1 MLLGRDG
8 AHGGRAA
15 QPVQVLADLRGGL
28 DVVVDFGHV
37 EAVGAQRG
45 QRLVQ
50 RGAHRRGAAWPQ
62 RRGDSRPMRGR
73 ARRASAPPSSPRLEV
88 SPAARRRAWPD
99 RLPAARPCRRRWGR
113 CARCSRRRWAGATG
127 DAPVRGL
134 QADGAGEGGRDAD
147 RAARVAAHGQAH
159 HAGGH
164 GRRAAA
170 AAAGRERRVPR
181 IAGDAEGRTV
191 GDAFPV
197 EFRGAGL
204 AQQHGAGIGQP
215 LHEHGMGRRRFGRR
229 ERRTAPR
236 GPAAHGGEFLDG
248 HRHAVQRSERRALA
262 PAFLG
267 FSRAGQRAGAV
278 QREGVDDRIGAF
290 GVLQRAARHVHG
302 RDLAQTVQFAQAWP
316 RGLMQHD
323 QSPGSELPQAAQAP
337 R

>member
-50 RGAHRRGAAWPQ
+50 RGAHRRGAAWAPAPGRQ
-62 RRGDSRPMRGR
+62 QADAGARPGRRRRRPRPGWR
-73 ARRASAPPSSPRLEV
+73 S

-170 AAAGRERRVPR
+170 AAAAGRERRVPR

-197 EFRGAGL
+197 EFRRGSCPA
-204 AQQHGAGIGQP
+204 A
-215 LHEHGMGRRRFGRR
+215 RRRHR
-229 ERRTAPR
+229 
-236 GPAAHGGEFLDG
+236 PAA
-248 HRHAVQRSERRALA
+248 
-262 PAFLG
+262 
-267 FSRAGQRAGAV
+267 
-278 QREGVDDRIGAF
+278 
-290 GVLQRAARHVHG
+290 ARTRPPPV
-302 RDLAQTVQFAQAWP
+302 RPT
-316 RGLMQHD
+316 
-323 QSPGSELPQAAQAP
+323 
-337 R
+337 

>member
-1 MLLGRDG
+1 M
-8 AHGGRAA
+8 
-15 QPVQVLADLRGGL
+15 
-28 DVVVDFGHV
+28 
-37 EAVGAQRG
+37 
-45 QRLVQ
+45 
-50 RGAHRRGAAWPQ
+50 RGARPGRR
-62 RRGDSRPMRGR
+62 RRRPRPGWR
-73 ARRASAPPSSPRLEV
+73 S

-170 AAAGRERRVPR
+170 AAAAGRERRVPR

-236 GPAAHGGEFLDG
+236 GPARTAANSPMATGMPSSGPSAAPW
-248 HRHAVQRSERRALA
+248 RQRSSDSRA
-262 PAFLG
+262 PASVPARSSSAKALMIG
-267 FSRAGQRAGAV
+267 SARSACSSALRATSMGETSPRRYSSRRRGQ
-278 QREGVDDRIGAF
+278 GV
-290 GVLQRAARHVHG
+290 
-302 RDLAQTVQFAQAWP
+302 
-316 RGLMQHD
+316 
-323 QSPGSELPQAAQAP
+323 
-337 R
+337 